1 MQDIQD
7 MEDTSIKQG
16 LNYTK
21 PDHKYLFLLPSRA
34 CLVYLYHSP
43 VPLIY
48 LSLSRSV
55 SAPLNVYITAM
66 SFSCSFKLLS
76 L

>member
-1 MQDIQD
+1 MQDIED
-7 MEDTSIKQG
+7 MSIKQG

-43 VPLIY
+43 ILALSLF
-48 LSLSRSV
+48 LSLS
-55 SAPLNVYITAM
+55 L
-66 SFSCSFKLLS
+66 LLS
-76 L
+76 MCVL